1 MLKWLVTGREGGE
14 AVLGSISS
22 QPRSVSVNNTDD
34 PLAAAVGCNSDNN
47 NYNLYKVNRLVIM
60 EIRLGELPQ
69 RKLTSCPLISFH
81 ILLRRL
87 EIPWKQIHHFSIP
100 PRIFI
105 NKIIWIG
112 ISQGIFPQ
120 CHSNDGG
127 NVSDQ
132 GR

>member
-22 QPRSVSVNNTDD
+22 QPRSVSLNNTDD

-87 EIPWKQIHHFSIP
+87 EIPWKPTQDIYQQDNLD
-100 PRIFI
+100 R
-105 NKIIWIG
+105 N
-112 ISQGIFPQ
+112 
-120 CHSNDGG
+120 
-127 NVSDQ
+127 
-132 GR
+132 

>member
-47 NYNLYKVNRLVIM
+47 NYNLFKVNRLVIM
-60 EIRLGELPQ
+60 EKRPGELPQ

-87 EIPWKQIHHFSIP
+87 EIPG
-100 PRIFI
+100 
-105 NKIIWIG
+105 N
-112 ISQGIFPQ
+112 
-120 CHSNDGG
+120 SNSSFLNSTQDIYQQD
-127 NVSDQ
+127 NLD
-132 GR
+132 RN